1 MRVGE
6 HARARAR
13 ERPVERVA
21 KLAAELRRQEREQAE
36 RGARQ
41 HTRRAPRR
49 RGEQRRADEQHGRVD
64 HHQVDP
70 VTRPVEREEEA
81 ARVGEED
88 EVAVAE
94 PAARPAER
102 RCGPHEEGSVEEELQ
117 HDVPHRRLAVEPA
130 RVDRAPALGERE
142 QDGREVAPDP
152 GAERGVLVEEGQERR
167 QAEVAGRRRGAE
179 GADDRLVEEG
189 AERAVGREVE
199 ERRRH
204 HERGAPRE
212 RERAADLARALGRE
226 QDGQAERRAH
236 AEAVVLL
243 AEDGRADARARAE
256 GVGAEHEH
264 DRPCEERRRE
274 RGVAHDLPVREGPDA
289 VAEEEPCEAER
300 PGARHDGARGAEEEG
315 REHGERAHR
324 EETRGPDRRPRHA

>member
-1 MRVGE
+1 M
-6 HARARAR
+6 
-13 ERPVERVA
+13 
-21 KLAAELRRQEREQAE
+21 
-36 RGARQ
+36 
-41 HTRRAPRR
+41 
-49 RGEQRRADEQHGRVD
+49 
-64 HHQVDP
+64 
-70 VTRPVEREEEA
+70 
-81 ARVGEED
+81 
-88 EVAVAE
+88 AVAE
-94 PAARPAER
+94 PAPHPAER

-212 RERAADLARALGRE
+212 RERAPDLARALGRE

-264 DRPCEERRRE
+264 DRPCEEGRRE

-315 REHGERAHR
+315 RERGERAHR
-324 EETRGPDRRPRHA
+324 EQTRGPDRRARRPEPRGDQVERARERIVDVHVAVEELPARDLLGEGQQVALVEEGEVAVVDRELDGDGREGDTEGRERFAAVPHRTAS